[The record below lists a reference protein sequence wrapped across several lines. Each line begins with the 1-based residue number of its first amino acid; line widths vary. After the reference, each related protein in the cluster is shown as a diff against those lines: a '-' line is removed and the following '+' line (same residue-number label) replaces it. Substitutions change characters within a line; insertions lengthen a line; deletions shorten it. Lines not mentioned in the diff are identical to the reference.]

1 MVNLH
6 YAERMLSDL
15 TLLFDHIG
23 KTMSPLTETAIYLS
37 AAVIAVPLFKRLRF
51 GAVLGYLAAGI
62 VIGPH
67 VLGLVSNVQ
76 SILNFSEL
84 GVVLL
89 LFIIGLELQPSRLWV
104 LRKSVFGLG
113 GAQVA
118 VTAALL
124 GLIAYGIGLSPESAL
139 IAGLGLSLSSTAF
152 VLQILAEKNQL
163 TTRYGRTS
171 FAILLFQDLAVIPIL
186 ALIPLLAAKGIT
198 SGQAS
203 PGFAALKALA
213 VIAGVIV
220 GGRYL
225 LRPVFRAIAASR
237 IQEVF
242 TAAALLVVIGTSQ
255 LMQLAGLSMSL
266 GAFLAGVLLAD
277 SEYRHELEADIEPFK
292 GLLLGLFFIA
302 VGMSANLGLI
312 ESRPVAI
319 LATVVALMAIKSAV
333 VFSLGRISGCSS
345 NSARNL
351 AVALSQGGEFAF
363 VLFSVAAAL
372 QIMDQADADLLIVV
386 VTLSMALTPAFF
398 SLNEA
403 IEKHWLARAE
413 PAVFDKV
420 DEGDNRVIIA
430 GFGRV
435 GQIVGRILRLRKIRF
450 TALELSQEQLDVIR
464 RFGSKVYYGDASR
477 LDLLRAAKADKAEI
491 FVLAID
497 DVATSLKTAAT
508 VKKHFPNLAIYARAR
523 NRFHAYQL
531 MDIGV
536 DGLIRETLLSSLEL
550 AGQVLR
556 GLGVDEEKT
565 QSTIAMF
572 KSHDEKALLAQHAIY
587 HDETK
592 LIQTT
597 KEAARELQGIFES
610 DALSDNIN
618 DKPAS
623 TVTLR

>member
-1 MVNLH
+1 
-6 YAERMLSDL
+6 
-15 TLLFDHIG
+15 
-23 KTMSPLTETAIYLS
+23 MSPLTETAIYLS
-37 AAVIAVPLFKRLRF
+37 AAVIAVPLFKKLRF

-67 VLGLVSNVQ
+67 ALGLVSDVDN
-76 SILNFSEL
+76 ILHFSEL

-113 GAQVA
+113 GAQVV

-124 GLIAYGIGLSPESAL
+124 GLIVYSLGLTPESAL

-163 TTRYGRTS
+163 TTRHGRAS
-171 FAILLFQDLAVIPIL
+171 FAILLFQDLAVIPML

-198 SGQAS
+198 SSQVS

-213 VIAGVIV
+213 VVAAVII
-220 GGRYL
+220 GGRFL

-242 TAAALLVVIGTSQ
+242 TAAALLVVIGTSL

-266 GAFLAGVLLAD
+266 GAFIAGVLLAD
-277 SEYRHELEADIEPFK
+277 SEYRHELEANIEPFK

-302 VGMSANLGLI
+302 VGMSANLNLVA
-312 ESRPVAI
+312 SYPFAI
-319 LATVVALMAIKSAV
+319 LAAVIIMMAIKSAA
-333 VFSLGRISGCSS
+333 VFVLGRLSGCS
-345 NSARNL
+345 NESARNL
-351 AVALSQGGEFAF
+351 AVSLCQGGEFAF
-363 VLFSVAAAL
+363 VLFGVAAAL
-372 QIMDQADADLLIVV
+372 QIMDKTVADMLIVV
-386 VTLSMALTPAFF
+386 VTVSMALTPVFF

-403 IEKHWLARAE
+403 IEKRWLRSGK
-413 PAVFDKV
+413 PPDFDKI
-420 DEGDNRVIIA
+420 DEGENRVIIA

-435 GQIVGRILRLRKIRF
+435 GQIVGRILRLRKIHF
-450 TALELSQEQLDVIR
+450 TALEMSQEQVDVVR
-464 RFGSKVYYGDASR
+464 RFGNKVYYGDASR

-497 DVATSLKTAAT
+497 DVASSLKTAAT

-536 DGLIRETLLSSLEL
+536 DGLIRETLLSSLDL
-550 AGQVLR
+550 AKQVLQ
-556 GLGVDEEKT
+556 GLGIAEEKARG
-565 QSTIAMF
+565 TIETFMN
-572 KSHDEKALLAQHAIY
+572 HDEKTLLAQHAIH

-592 LIQTT
+592 LIQSS
-597 KEAARELQGIFES
+597 KEAAQELQGIFEADS
-610 DALSDNIN
+610 SSENDA
-618 DKPAS
+618 DKSAMAVP
-623 TVTLR
+623 LR